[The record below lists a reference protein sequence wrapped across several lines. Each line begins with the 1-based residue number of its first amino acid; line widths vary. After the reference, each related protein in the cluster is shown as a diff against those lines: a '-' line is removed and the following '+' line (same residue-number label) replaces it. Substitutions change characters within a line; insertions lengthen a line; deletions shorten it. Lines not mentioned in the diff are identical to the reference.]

1 MLFDKATKDKLL
13 KEVPGYKLI
22 SVSVVSDR
30 MKISGSLARASIRY
44 LEEQKLI
51 KRVVRSSAQLIYT
64 RATASEE

>member
-1 MLFDKATKDKLL
+1 MDKLL

-22 SVSVVSDR
+22 TVSVVSDR
-30 MKISGSLARASIRY
+30 MKISGSLARCAIRH